1 MAREAKQ
8 KNDDD
13 VMPANCDLIFIFP
26 IYGQLGAIRKPD
38 SGRIVCKTYIF
49 LLVVTFI
56 LQKLKTEPKNL
67 CHSCHTIVLN
77 KVIFLPKS
85 AEFLQKPSDI
95 SKIKGVLALKGIFSE
110 TICVCTYV

>member
-1 MAREAKQ
+1 
-8 KNDDD
+8 
-13 VMPANCDLIFIFP
+13 MPANCDVIFIFP

-77 KVIFLPKS
+77 KGNIF
-85 AEFLQKPSDI
+85 A
-95 SKIKGVLALKGIFSE
+95 KICWIFAKNFWHQQN
-110 TICVCTYV
+110 

>member
-1 MAREAKQ
+1 MTRETKQ
-8 KNDDD
+8 KSDDD
-13 VMPANCDLIFIFP
+13 VMPANCDVIFIFP

-56 LQKLKTEPKNL
+56 LQKLKTELKNL

-77 KVIFLPKS
+77 KGTIFAKN
-85 AEFLQKPSDI
+85 
-95 SKIKGVLALKGIFSE
+95 
-110 TICVCTYV
+110 C